1 MRSNQNKLLK
11 EIGLYLQQTLA
22 DEVVYTAAGLPFV
35 IAVKTLPHILSLPK
49 LTGESVLAIA
59 AVSTA

>member
-1 MRSNQNKLLK
+1 MVSSCCR
-11 EIGLYLQQTLA
+11 YLQQTLA

>member
-1 MRSNQNKLLK
+1 MVSSSCR
-11 EIGLYLQQTLA
+11 YLQQTLA

-59 AVSTA
+59 AVSTAWGI

>member
-49 LTGESVLAIA
+49 LTVLAVAIA